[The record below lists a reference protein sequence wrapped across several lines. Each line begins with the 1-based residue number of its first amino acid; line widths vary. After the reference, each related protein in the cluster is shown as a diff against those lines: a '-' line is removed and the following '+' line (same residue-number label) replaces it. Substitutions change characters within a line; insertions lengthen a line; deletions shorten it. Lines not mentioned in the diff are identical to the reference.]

1 MRLPSFLQFDCRSPF
16 NQLAA
21 FLLFNQFVIGA
32 IAFLSAPRGWNT
44 TDWHF
49 TRNLFTVYGANDS
62 WEPMTTAINQLAAE
76 PDKPLYST
84 LVFEEGV
91 KFQYP
96 PMSLPPF
103 QLVSYGVNA
112 VTTDTARGFAA
123 IACVCVV
130 AIGILTA
137 VILARSLERPLTPI
151 MILVGLCAAA
161 TFYPLTKGVEIGQI
175 QTWITLAFTAAL
187 FLAMTG
193 RMRASGALVGAM
205 CLIKPHY
212 GLFVLWGVLRKEW
225 GFVMSLL
232 AVCIIASLVSV
243 GLYGFNQHFD
253 YLHALSYLSRHG
265 ETFFPNQ
272 SVNGILNRLVGLAN
286 PDVYSNLLF
295 TQHTFP
301 PFNLLV
307 YAGTMLATLA
317 FVATALVA
325 SRRAVPL
332 SFGIMMLSITMASPI
347 AWEHHYA
354 LILPIYAVAFGAMRD
369 RPVTLRWLAGSYVL
383 TSHLWL
389 VTNIAYDTPA
399 NIVQSYLFFGALVL
413 LVLLHWAAA
422 GMTERPWITT
432 TELVRRRLTRDR
444 KML

>member
-1 MRLPSFLQFDCRSPF
+1 MRLPSFLQFDWRSPF

-49 TRNLFTVYGANDS
+49 TRNLFAVYGADDS
-62 WEPMTTAINQLAAE
+62 WGPMTTAINQLAAE

-112 VTTDTARGFAA
+112 VTTDPSRGFAA
-123 IACVCVV
+123 IACICVV

-137 VILARSLERPLTPI
+137 MILARSLKRPLTPI
-151 MILVGLCAAA
+151 MIFVGLCAAA

-187 FLAMTG
+187 YLAMTG
-193 RMRASGALVGAM
+193 RMRTAGVLVGAM

-212 GLFVLWGVLRKEW
+212 GLFVLWGALRKEW
-225 GFVMSLL
+225 GFVISLL
-232 AVCIIASLVSV
+232 AVCVIASLVSV

-265 ETFFPNQ
+265 ETFFANQ
-272 SVNGILNRLVGLAN
+272 SVNGILNRLYGLAN
-286 PDVYSNLLF
+286 PDAYSNLLF
-295 TQHTFP
+295 TPHTFP
-301 PFNLLV
+301 PFNPVV

-325 SRRAVPL
+325 SRRVRPL
-332 SFGIMMLSITMASPI
+332 SFSIMMLSITMASPI

-354 LILPIYAVAFGAMRD
+354 LILPIYAVAFGAIRD
-369 RPVTLRWLAGSYVL
+369 RPMALMWLAGSYVL
-383 TSHLWL
+383 SSHLWL
-389 VTNIAYDTPA
+389 VTNVLFDTPA
-399 NIVQSYLFFGALVL
+399 NIVQSYLFFGALIL
-413 LVLLHWAAA
+413 LVLLHWASA
-422 GMTERPWITT
+422 GLPERPWSATT
-432 TELVRRRLTRDR
+432 GFVRQRLNRHR
-444 KML
+444 KAL